1 MSVKIIAG
9 PCSISK
15 ENAKELKEI
24 ASLNKGTYRRPI
36 YGVRVVGLKSRT
48 ELKNDASYMGMDFNT
63 HMQIYN
69 EMLDGNFNAITKIDY
84 PSIEIAKDVL
94 AVDDKIIIATE
105 IVDPVLQIPV
115 LARNIKQNLLSWNPA
130 VNQLGWQMKVI
141 GEYAKKYGFS
151 IGIKNA
157 KNLGIS
163 VKDSEENNQTAP
175 LEKVWKGL
183 ATYTGIQEDK
193 SRIFM
198 IQRGVDDINKGDFRS
213 FPIHQCAKRVK
224 QATNY
229 QMLFDP
235 SHSYGPKLR
244 NKIVDGTIEA
254 MSIKLDNVAW
264 LYDGVLIEVGN
275 STTDTEQHITIN
287 ELSNIIDEISKFREI

>member
-24 ASLNKGTYRRPI
+24 VSLNKGTYRPI

-48 ELKNDASYMGMDFNT
+48 EFKNNTSYMGIDFDI
-63 HMQIYN
+63 HRQIYQELLN
-69 EMLDGNFNAITKIDY
+69 GNFNAINKANY
-84 PSIEIAKDVL
+84 PSIEIAKNIL
-94 AVDDKIIIATE
+94 AMDDKIIIATE

-115 LARNIKQNLLSWNPA
+115 LARHIKQNLLPWNPA

-163 VKDSEENNQTAP
+163 ARDSEENDQSAP

-198 IQRGVDDINKGDFRS
+198 IQRGVDDAEKGDFRNT
-213 FPIHQCAKRVK
+213 PIHQCAKRVK
-224 QATNY
+224 QATGY
-229 QMLFDP
+229 GMLFDP
-235 SHSYGPKLR
+235 SHSFGPKLR
-244 NKIVDGTIEA
+244 DKIVEGTIEA
-254 MSIKLDNVAW
+254 MKMKIENGDW
-264 LYDGVLIEVGN
+264 LYDGILIEVGT
-275 STTDTEQHITIN
+275 STTDTEQHITIS
-287 ELSNIIDEISKFREI
+287 ELSNLIDEISKFREI

>member
-9 PCSISK
+9 PCSINN

-24 ASLNKGTYRRPI
+24 ISLNRNKIHPI

-48 ELKNDASYMGMDFNT
+48 EFKNDTSYMGIDFDI
-63 HMQIYN
+63 HRQIYQELLN
-69 EMLDGNFNAITKIDY
+69 GNFNAINNANY
-84 PSIEIAKDVL
+84 PSIEIAKNIL
-94 AVDDKIIIATE
+94 AMDDKIIIATE
-105 IVDPVLQIPV
+105 IVDPFIQMPI
-115 LARNIKQNLLSWNPA
+115 LARNIKQNLLPWNPA

-141 GEYAKKYGFS
+141 GEYAKKHGFA

-163 VKDSEENNQTAP
+163 AIDSEENNITAP
-175 LEKVWKGL
+175 MEKVWKGL

-213 FPIHQCAKRVK
+213 FPIHQCAKRIK
-224 QATNY
+224 QETGYNL
-229 QMLFDP
+229 LFDP
-235 SHSYGPKLR
+235 SHSFGAKLR
-244 NKIVDGTIEA
+244 NKIVESTIEA
-254 MSIKLDNVAW
+254 MNFKLDDGRYV
-264 LYDGVLIEVGN
+264 YDGALIEVGT

>member
-9 PCSISK
+9 PCSINK

-24 ASLNKGTYRRPI
+24 VSLNKGTYLPI

-48 ELKNDASYMGMDFNT
+48 ELKNNTSYMGIDFDT
-63 HMQIYN
+63 HVQIYN
-69 EMLDGNFNAITKIDY
+69 EMLNGNFNAINKANY
-84 PSIEIAKDVL
+84 PSVDIAKDIL
-94 AVDDKIIIATE
+94 AVDGKMIIATE

-115 LARNIKQNLLSWNPA
+115 LARHIKQNLLPWNPA

-163 VKDSEENNQTAP
+163 AKDSEENNQTAP

-193 SRIFM
+193 NRIFM
-198 IQRGVDDINKGDFRS
+198 IQRGVDEPDKGDYRNL
-213 FPIHQCAKRVK
+213 PIHQCAKRVK
-224 QATNY
+224 QATDY

-244 NKIVDGTIEA
+244 NKIVEGTIEA
-254 MSIKLDNVAW
+254 MKMKLDNGVW
-264 LYDGVLIEVGN
+264 LYDGVLIEVGT

-287 ELSNIIDEISKFREI
+287 ELSNIIDGISQFREI

>member
-9 PCSISK
+9 PCSISN

-24 ASLNKGTYRRPI
+24 MSLNDNTKRPI

-48 ELKNDASYMGMDFNT
+48 EFKNDTSYMGMDFDV

-69 EMLDGNFNAITKIDY
+69 EMLNGDFNAINNVNY
-84 PSIEIAKDVL
+84 PSVEIAKDIL
-94 AVDDKIIIATE
+94 AIDKDVIIATE
-105 IVDPVLQIPV
+105 IVDPILQIPI
-115 LARNIKQNLLSWNPA
+115 LARNIKQNLFPWNPA
-130 VNQLGWQMKVI
+130 VNQLGWQMKI
-141 GEYAKKYGFS
+141 MGEYAKKYGFS

-163 VKDSEENNQTAP
+163 ARDSEENNTTAP

-198 IQRGVDDINKGDFRS
+198 IQRGVDDPDKGDFRNAL
-213 FPIHQCAKRVK
+213 IHQCAKRVK
-224 QATNY
+224 QATGYN
-229 QMLFDP
+229 MMFDP
-235 SHSYGPKLR
+235 SHSFGPKLR
-244 NKIVDGTIEA
+244 DKIVDGTIEA
-254 MSIKLDNVAW
+254 MKLKLDDGRYV
-264 LYDGVLIEVGN
+264 YDGVLIEVGT

-287 ELSNIIDEISKFREI
+287 ELSNLIDEISKFREI

>member
-1 MSVKIIAG
+1 MPIKIIAG

-24 ASLNKGTYRRPI
+24 ASLNKGTYRPI

-48 ELKNDASYMGMDFNT
+48 EFKNNTSYMGIDFET

-69 EMLDGNFNAITKIDY
+69 EMLNSNFNAINKANY
-84 PSIEIAKDVL
+84 PSVDIAKDIL
-94 AVDDKIIIATE
+94 AVDGKMIIATE

-115 LARNIKQNLLSWNPA
+115 LARHIKQNLLPWNPA
-130 VNQLGWQMKVI
+130 VNQLGWQMRI
-141 GEYAKKYGFS
+141 MGEYAKKYGFS

-163 VKDSEENNQTAP
+163 AKDSEENNMTAP
-175 LEKVWKGL
+175 MEKVWKGL
-183 ATYTGIQEDK
+183 ATYTGIQDDK
-193 SRIFM
+193 NRIYM
-198 IQRGVDDINKGDFRS
+198 IHRGVDEPDKGNFRS
-213 FPIHQCAKRVK
+213 LPVHNCAKRAK
-224 QATNY
+224 TSSGYN
-229 QMLFDP
+229 MLFDP
-235 SHSYGPKLR
+235 SHSFGPKLR

-254 MSIKLDNVAW
+254 MKMKLDNGDW
-264 LYDGVLIEVGN
+264 LYDGALIEVGT

>member
-15 ENAKELKEI
+15 ENAKGLKEI
-24 ASLNKGTYRRPI
+24 ASLNNGAYRPI

-48 ELKNDASYMGMDFNT
+48 ELKNNTSYMGIDFDT

-69 EMLDGNFNAITKIDY
+69 EMLNCNFNAINKANY
-84 PSIEIAKDVL
+84 PSVDIAKDIL
-94 AVDDKIIIATE
+94 AVDGKMIIATE
-105 IVDPVLQIPV
+105 IVDPVLQIPI
-115 LARNIKQNLLSWNPA
+115 LARHIKQNLLPWNPA
-130 VNQLGWQMKVI
+130 VNQLGWQMRII
-141 GEYAKKYGFS
+141 GEYAKKYCFS

-163 VKDSEENNQTAP
+163 ARDSEENNITAP
-175 LEKVWKGL
+175 MEKVWKGL

-213 FPIHQCAKRVK
+213 FPIHQCAKRIK
-224 QATNY
+224 QETGYNL
-229 QMLFDP
+229 LFDP

-244 NKIVDGTIEA
+244 NKIVEGTIEA
-254 MSIKLDNVAW
+254 MSIKLDNGAW
-264 LYDGVLIEVGN
+264 LYDGALIEVGT

>member
-24 ASLNKGTYRRPI
+24 ASLNKGTYRPI

-48 ELKNDASYMGMDFNT
+48 ELKNNTSYMGIDFDT

-69 EMLDGNFNAITKIDY
+69 EMLNGNFNAINKANY
-84 PSIEIAKDVL
+84 PSVDIAKDIL
-94 AVDDKIIIATE
+94 AVDGKMIIATE

-115 LARNIKQNLLSWNPA
+115 LARHIKQNLLPWNPA
-130 VNQLGWQMKVI
+130 VNQLGWQMRII
-141 GEYAKKYGFS
+141 GEYAKKYCFS

-163 VKDSEENNQTAP
+163 ARDSEENNITAP
-175 LEKVWKGL
+175 MEKVWKGL

-224 QATNY
+224 QATDY

-244 NKIVDGTIEA
+244 AKIVEGTIEA
-254 MSIKLDNVAW
+254 MKIKLDNGAW
-264 LYDGVLIEVGN
+264 LYDGALIEVGT